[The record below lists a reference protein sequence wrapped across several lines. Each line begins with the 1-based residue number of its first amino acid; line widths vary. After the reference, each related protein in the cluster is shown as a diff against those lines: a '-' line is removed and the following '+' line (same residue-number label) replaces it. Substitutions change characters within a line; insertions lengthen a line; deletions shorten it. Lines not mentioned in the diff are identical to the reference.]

1 MNNILSSQ
9 CIDDMREISRTGIW
23 SLDAQLRSYAYL
35 EMIQDNGCLPDE
47 KAAFLVE
54 YGQCA
59 ERLVQLFD
67 AEFLKSA
74 AAERVK
80 PLEEELN
87 ELRFK
92 AAAAESLHE
101 YAKEA
106 FETWQNAGVFMRKR
120 VLKELRQRAGFQL
133 ESHRIGNYVAK
144 TYDLMEEARL
154 AFQKKQQALY
164 AANVQY
170 KCNTNLYKTIADF
183 LSAEQ

>member
-9 CIDDMREISRTGIW
+9 CIADMREILRTGIW
-23 SLDAQLRSYAYL
+23 PLDAQLRSYAYL

-54 YGQCA
+54 YGQHSD
-59 ERLVQLFD
+59 RLDEIFD
-67 AEFLKSA
+67 AEILKAA
-74 AAERVK
+74 AAERTR
-80 PLEEELN
+80 PLEDELN

-101 YAKEA
+101 FAKES
-106 FETWQNAGVFMRKR
+106 FETWQSAGVFMRKR

-183 LSAEQ
+183 MSAEQ

>member
-1 MNNILSSQ
+1 
-9 CIDDMREISRTGIW
+9 MREISRTGIW
-23 SLDAQLRSYAYL
+23 PLDAQLRSYAYL

-54 YGQCA
+54 YGQHSD
-59 ERLVQLFD
+59 RLDEIFD
-67 AEFLKSA
+67 AEILKSA

-106 FETWQNAGVFMRKR
+106 FETWQTAGVFMRKR

-154 AFQKKQQALY
+154 AFQKKQQAVY
-164 AANVQY
+164 DANVAY
-170 KCNTNLYKTIADF
+170 KCSSNIYKVIFDY
-183 LSAEQ
+183 LDR